1 LPSLAFLLLLIPLTA
16 PAQRQE
22 RIVDKWK
29 PLHYDVN
36 ITFNNQLTEIST
48 AKTEITAIVLKDGVK
63 TIDLDFGAMPIDS
76 VKLDGGPTHYDRQP
90 DLLIVALPHPFKN
103 GEKVNIAVNYHGRPT
118 DGLVFATDRDGKPS
132 VTGDNWPNRVHQ
144 WIPCLDHPSAKAT
157 VSFTVTVPQRDA
169 VVANG
174 KFINITRNAATS
186 YWRYAE
192 EKAIPPYCMV
202 IVVNEGARVDA
213 TEPTVTPLS
222 YHVPQRDRSYATK
235 GFSPAAPA
243 LALFSE
249 TVAPYPYEKLG
260 LIIGATKYGGMENSS
275 AIVFT
280 STLFDQHPGEPMSAR
295 FGIPTRIESVV
306 AHEIAHQWFGDSVT
320 ESTWG
325 DLWLSEG
332 FATYFAGLF
341 IEKYDGE
348 EAFRAYM
355 SSAAERYFVYE
366 NQHRGPIR
374 DTETLDLNQLLNPNN
389 YEKGAWVLHML
400 RKRLGDDAFFK
411 GLREYYRA
419 HHEANATTEDL
430 RAALE
435 KASRQN
441 LREFFA
447 RWVYASGHPKYELS
461 WSWKNEPEK
470 GGALTISLQQTQ
482 PGDVF
487 LDPVPVVIDLNG
499 GARHELIKPTGKST
513 SQQFSLVSRPQ
524 SVQIDPDE
532 TILKEVIAR
541 P

>member
-1 LPSLAFLLLLIPLTA
+1 MPSLAFLLLLIPLTA